1 MTAVTTH
8 LATVAGP
15 RRNPA
20 TAGTPRQW
28 IIFGINAG
36 IIVTAGIVMFI
47 PGLNDPTIGGAGL
60 IMMVFMLF
68 MRFSAAMAMI
78 IPSLLAMFAM
88 RGWRIIETSLTNVP
102 FDSIA
107 SWSLSVLPMFIL
119 MGLMLW
125 RSGMTEGVYAAARQ
139 WFSWMPGGLAVGTN
153 LAGTGLST
161 VSGST
166 AGVVYAL
173 SRVGIPEMLRA
184 GYDKRLA
191 VGSVIVASLPGQL
204 IPPSILLVLYA
215 GIAEVPVG
223 QQLLSGIL
231 PGLVVAAMFT
241 IMLIV
246 MAKFWRMAG
255 QDSPHAIA
263 IETSWPERWRS
274 LMRMWPIPIIAAIII
289 FGMFSGVVTATEAGA
304 LAALCALLLTLVWR
318 NNGQKKNPFKVIGQA
333 SVGAVANVGAIFFM
347 LVGVEML
354 SRMMALTGISNGVA
368 EVIAHLDLDRI
379 GFLLL
384 MTLVYLVLGAFMES
398 LPMMVLTVPIL
409 IPTLEALD
417 ISLLWFGVF
426 VVLMGEIAVLSPPVG
441 IMAMIIHS
449 VVKDPEV
456 NQGQKI
462 SLRDI
467 FMTMVWFLPMAL
479 LVVLVLIF
487 WPEIATIIPQMS
499 SAS

>member
-1 MTAVTTH
+1 MTAVTTT
-8 LATVAGP
+8 LAAVAAP
-15 RRNPA
+15 RNPREEGSRKA
-20 TAGTPRQW
+20 W
-28 IIFGINAG
+28 VSFGINSGIVLAAG
-36 IIVTAGIVMFI
+36 IAMFLPEMPDAGIGIAGIV
-47 PGLNDPTIGGAGL
+47 
-60 IMMVFMLF
+60 MMVFMLF
-68 MRFSAAMAMI
+68 MRYNAAMAMI

-119 MGLMLW
+119 MGPLLW

-139 WFSWMPGGLAVGTN
+139 WFSWLPGGLAVGTN
-153 LAGTGLST
+153 LAGTGLAT

-173 SRVGIPEMLRA
+173 SRVGIPEMLKA

-191 VGSVIVASLPGQL
+191 IGSVIVASLPGQL

-223 QQLLSGIL
+223 KQLLSGIL
-231 PGLVVAAMFT
+231 PGILVALMFT
-241 IMLIV
+241 VMLVI

-255 QDSPHAIA
+255 QDDPHAVRVP
-263 IETSWPERWRS
+263 TSWPERWRT
-274 LMRMWPIPIIAAIII
+274 LLRTWPIPILAAIII
-289 FGMFSGVVTATEAGA
+289 VGMFSGVVTATEAGA
-304 LAALCALLLTLVWR
+304 LAALGALLLTLVWR
-318 NNGQKKNPFKVIGQA
+318 SPGAKRNPFRVIGQA
-333 SVGAVANVGAIFFM
+333 SIGAVANVGAIFFM
-347 LVGVEML
+347 LVGVDML

-368 EVIAHLDLDRI
+368 DMIAEAELTRI
-379 GFLLL
+379 QFLLL
-384 MTLVYLVLGAFMES
+384 MTVVYLLLGAFMES

-409 IPTLEALD
+409 LPTLETLD

-426 VVLMGEIAVLSPPVG
+426 VVLMGELAVLSPPIG
-441 IMAMIIHS
+441 IIAMIIHS

-462 SLRDI
+462 TLRDI
-467 FMTMVWFLPMAL
+467 FVTMAWFLPMAVIVIL
-479 LVVLVLIF
+479 ILIF
-487 WPEIATIIPQMS
+487 WPELATIIPDMS
-499 SAS
+499 SAG